1 MQQNEEL
8 YYLIAGFIYDWCD
21 IELFCDEFYK
31 MYDLESQYCATNK
44 AEEQALKELDMM
56 TGRFS
61 EFDEDFKKA
70 PNVFFKEGEIRQK
83 AEEIFRLFSNIKISK
98 EEFFRFLK
106 EQRGLNFPIGVDL
119 GEGYVMCPNCSNAM
133 KVDERQ
139 SVITCDN
146 KYCIAKF
153 INPLAKLTLA
163 KIESAKYNSQE
174 AD

>member
-1 MQQNEEL
+1 MIKMAIKFKMRRNMQQNEEL
-8 YYLIAGFIYDWCD
+8 YYLIAGFLSDWCD

-56 TGRFS
+56 ASRFS

-98 EEFFRFLK
+98 EKFFRFLK
-106 EQRGLNFPIGVDL
+106 E
-119 GEGYVMCPNCSNAM
+119 
-133 KVDERQ
+133 
-139 SVITCDN
+139 
-146 KYCIAKF
+146 
-153 INPLAKLTLA
+153 
-163 KIESAKYNSQE
+163 
-174 AD
+174 

>member
-1 MQQNEEL
+1 MSEFL
-8 YYLIAGFIYDWCD
+8 YDWCD

-56 TGRFS
+56 AGRFS

-106 EQRGLNFPIGVDL
+106 EQRGLDFPIGVDL
-119 GEGYVMCPNCSNAM
+119 GEGYVMC
-133 KVDERQ
+133 R
-139 SVITCDN
+139 
-146 KYCIAKF
+146 IA
-153 INPLAKLTLA
+153 LM
-163 KIESAKYNSQE
+163 Q
-174 AD
+174 